1 MGKRRAGERGQRNRQ
16 RRRQRDDAAY
26 ADEREEEGP
35 LPGRSWIAA
44 RKRGIEPAW
53 QINRRIDPDEPG
65 NDDDCDGQ
73 QDGEQRAAQG
83 DHIHLIEQRSNLQ
96 TSHEEDHSLEQIDDQ
111 IPKEDSLQSRSGRNE
126 QRPVPTHE

>member
-1 MGKRRAGERGQRNRQ
+1 MGKRRAGERGKRNRQ

-35 LPGRSWIAA
+35 LPGRSRIAA
-44 RKRGIEPAW
+44 RKRGIKPAW

-65 NDDDCDGQ
+65 SDDDCDGQ

-83 DHIHLIEQRSNLQ
+83 DRIQLIEQRSNLQ
-96 TSHEEDHSLEQIDDQ
+96 TSHEEDDSLEQIRS
-111 IPKEDSLQSRSGRNE
+111 EEHTSELQSL
-126 QRPVPTHE
+126 